1 MNTMTVRDFET
12 AENPVRDYARSRIV
26 PEVNVEEPFNVEEI
40 FFSRTDKRG
49 VIEAYNSVFVR
60 VAGYSASE
68 LKGAP
73 HKIIRHSHMPK
84 GVFWLLWN
92 GLENGHSVGA
102 YVKNKSKEG
111 HYYWVF
117 ALVTPVEDGGYLSL
131 RIKPTSPQLKLVEGL
146 YKDICKLEQEQN
158 LSPEE
163 SAKVIAARLADL
175 GFPTYGAFQAHALH
189 QEFEAR
195 RIAIGHPQLPD
206 LAQSGTLAVASEK
219 LRREL
224 TNLTAEFQE
233 AEILTANMKIFA
245 AKLAVG
251 RATINEIAK
260 NYDLMLKDIQ
270 NHLKTLAVPP
280 ADRGLWDAP
289 KELSAYFMICAS
301 HLMTEMSEFFDTENG
316 HSEGAEWEAEKR
328 VLDQLRRSYDLKS
341 DKAIEFGVK
350 SAIAIQRRTDF
361 LQRMVLGLSTVRIA
375 CRVEAGMLR
384 DHAKGL
390 ETIVSR
396 LDQFH
401 DEIEAHLERI
411 KSYVATILQ
420 SVEHPD

>member
-1 MNTMTVRDFET
+1 MNTMTVNDFE
-12 AENPVRDYARSRIV
+12 AAKNPVQDYARSRTV
-26 PEVNVEEPFNVEEI
+26 SEVNVEEPFNVEEI
-40 FFSRTDKRG
+40 FFSRTDTRG

-60 VAGYSASE
+60 VSGCSASE

-84 GVFWLLWN
+84 GVFWVLWN
-92 GLENGHSVGA
+92 GLQHGQSVGA
-102 YVKNKSKEG
+102 YVKNKSKDG

-117 ALVTPVEDGGYLSL
+117 ALVTPLEDGGYLSL
-131 RIKPTSPQLKLVEGL
+131 RIKPTSPQLKLVEEL

-163 SAKVIAARLADL
+163 SAKVIAQRLADL

-195 RIAIGHPQLPD
+195 RIAIGLPPFPD
-206 LAQSGTLAVASEK
+206 LTQSETLAVTSEK
-219 LRREL
+219 LRQEL
-224 TNLTAEFQE
+224 NNLTAEFQN

-245 AKLAVG
+245 AKLVVG

-280 ADRGLWDAP
+280 VDRGLWDAP

-301 HLMTEMSEFFDTENG
+301 HLVTEMCEFFDSEKH
-316 HSEGAEWEAEKR
+316 HSEGVDWEAEKHL
-328 VLDQLRRSYDLKS
+328 LDQLRRSYDLKS
-341 DKAIEFGVK
+341 EKAIEFGLQ
-350 SAIAIQRRTDF
+350 SAMAIQRRTDF

-401 DEIEAHLERI
+401 DEIEAHLEKI
-411 KSYVATILQ
+411 KLYVATILH